1 MWWVV
6 LVGLAWGADWE
17 ARMEQAV
24 NDGWEEYPALFEAA
38 LNAEPRTNRAGFLRY
53 DDPLLNDPRVSALL
67 VHRLVSGNDEPPVR
81 RALAD
86 ALVRSLPEGN
96 GEWGDAWVALIVA
109 EADPMVAE
117 VLVSGLRHAPVDV
130 AMAGL
135 RKALQSGEPPVRA
148 AAARTIAWRKDG
160 WLLTNE
166 LRQAL
171 DDPDEEVRS
180 SVARAL
186 RWMEQ

>member
-6 LVGLAWGADWE
+6 LMGLAWGADWE

-24 NDGWEEYPALFEAA
+24 TEGWEQNPTLFEAV
-38 LNAEPRTNRAGFLRY
+38 LTVEPRATRAGFLRY
-53 DDPLLNDPRVSALL
+53 DDPLLNDPQVTALL
-67 VHRLVSGNDEPPVR
+67 VQRLVSGNDEPPVR

-86 ALVRSLPEGN
+86 ALVRSLPEGT
-96 GEWGDAWVALIVA
+96 GEWGDAWVALIAA

-117 VLVSGLRHAPVDV
+117 TLVSGLRYAPVDV
-130 AMAGL
+130 AMEGL
-135 RKALQSGEPPVRA
+135 RKALLSGLPQVRA

-171 DDPDEEVRS
+171 DDSDEEVRS
-180 SVARAL
+180 SASRAL